1 MMKLTRTRV
10 GDFRLDDTLTLNQI
24 SALVL
29 KCEIEQRMVD
39 IDNIFKDYPEITF
52 AEEIDRY
59 LHNGNKIS
67 GDNIPDDIRA
77 VDNERYR
84 VYDSA
89 KDFIGIYELRE
100 EVLYPVKIFYEDNK

>member
-10 GDFRLDDTLTLNQI
+10 GDFILDDTLTLNQI

-29 KCEIEQRMVD
+29 KGEIEQRMVSV
-39 IDNIFKDYPEITF
+39 DNIFKDYPEITF

-67 GDNIPDDIRA
+67 GDNIPDDIQA
-77 VDNERYR
+77 VDNVVTQRPDISSFRTVNCYCNCFLLIR
-84 VYDSA
+84 QVNIINS
-89 KDFIGIYELRE
+89 
-100 EVLYPVKIFYEDNK
+100 

>member
-1 MMKLTRTRV
+1 MTVLKEH
-10 GDFRLDDTLTLNQI
+10 I

-29 KCEIEQRMVD
+29 KGEIEQRMVD

-77 VDNERYR
+77 VDYERYR